1 MGAAKTKEVK
11 GAVSIHN
18 NRQSK
23 RLVLDRRRSCLI
35 ERQLDKR
42 IIIFTHRSLCNSI
55 SQAISCWKKRSL
67 LYLRNAH
74 LLNHAPDLSDALGQP
89 HPRQGE
95 GLRSSVVDARR

>member
-35 ERQLDKR
+35 EGQLDKR
-42 IIIFTHRSLCNSI
+42 IIIFTHRSLCNSTA
-55 SQAISCWKKRSL
+55 QAV
-67 LYLRNAH
+67 LYLDRLIISNH
-74 LLNHAPDLSDALGQP
+74 ELLDLSTSPTLSRLVMSGI
-89 HPRQGE
+89 
-95 GLRSSVVDARR
+95 

>member
-35 ERQLDKR
+35 EGQLDKR
-42 IIIFTHRSLCNSI
+42 IIISPYRSLSVTPLPQAVLYLDRSIISNHELLDLSI
-55 SQAISCWKKRSL
+55 S
-67 LYLRNAH
+67 
-74 LLNHAPDLSDALGQP
+74 PTLSRLVMSGI
-89 HPRQGE
+89 
-95 GLRSSVVDARR
+95 